1 VKVFVTGTGGQLG
14 HDVYDELIKRGHTA
28 YGEYVDIT
36 DRDAITKVI
45 RDGSF
50 DAVIHCAA
58 KTSVDEAEDP
68 GKTDLFYRTNAEGT
82 RYIAKAVRETGG
94 KMLYVSTD
102 YVYDGSGDQPI
113 DPDKAVTDPL
123 NNYGLSKLKGEN
135 YVRDELEKFFIVRT
149 QWVFGSNGNNF
160 VKTMLRLGRD
170 HSELSIVDDQ
180 MGTPTYTEDLS
191 RLLADMVETERYGI
205 YNASNSEDPVGRYI
219 SWADF
224 AEKIFK
230 IMGYGVKINRIKTSE
245 YKGAK
250 ALRPLNT
257 RLDKKKIAD
266 MGFDV
271 LPSWEDALERYLNR
285 STGE

>member
-1 VKVFVTGTGGQLG
+1 MKVFVTGTSGQLG

-68 GKTDLFYRTNAEGT
+68 GKTELFYRTNAEGT
-82 RYIAKAVRETGG
+82 RYIAKAVREMGG

-102 YVYDGSGDQPI
+102 YVYDGSGTQPI

-230 IMGYGVKINRIKTSE
+230 IMGYDVKINRIKTSE
-245 YKGAK
+245 YKSAK

-271 LPSWEDALERYLNR
+271 LPSWEDALERFLNR

>member
-1 VKVFVTGTGGQLG
+1 MKVFVTGTSGQLG

-82 RYIAKAVRETGG
+82 GYIAKAVREMGG

-102 YVYDGSGDQPI
+102 YVYDGSGDQPV

-149 QWVFGSNGNNF
+149 QWVFGSNGDNF

-245 YKGAK
+245 YKSAK

-271 LPSWEDALERYLNR
+271 LPSWEDALERFLNR